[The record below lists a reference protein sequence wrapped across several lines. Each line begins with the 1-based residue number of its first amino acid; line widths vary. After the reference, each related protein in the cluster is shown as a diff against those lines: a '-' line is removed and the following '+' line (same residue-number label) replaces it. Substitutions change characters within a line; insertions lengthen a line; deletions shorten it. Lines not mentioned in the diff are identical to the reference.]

1 MLGRIEA
8 AFFQRGLGDL
18 PQRKK
23 ALDLFMA
30 KGFPI
35 LKSEEYRFTPIARI
49 LEKELKLEAPAEEKT
64 IDPNSLLLLS
74 QVCHQIVFVNGKY
87 SAANSRILNSSVT
100 VSEVQSQEPNAGADS
115 FDLLN
120 QAFAESVIE
129 IQVGQK
135 QILEEPLA
143 IVYYFDSPDFVF
155 ANPRWVCRIGAFSK
169 LTIAEH
175 TVAQSNSYF
184 NNKYSRIELGENA
197 DVDFVTVQ
205 HGSSEEIAVNNSQVD
220 LGKSS
225 RLTSH
230 TFTTRGRMVRNNLT
244 LALNGEGIDA
254 RLNGL
259 YLVSENEHVDNHT
272 VVDHRKPNSYSNE
285 VYKGVVDGNGKAV
298 FNGKIFVRPDAQ
310 KTNAFQSNRNILL
323 SETGTIHTKPQLEI
337 WADDVKCSHGCTTG
351 QLDEEALFYLR
362 SRGIA
367 KDRARG
373 MLLNAF
379 AGETLNGLKNDAL
392 RSYIESL
399 ILEKLHPADP
409 L

>member
-1 MLGRIEA
+1 ME
-8 AFFQRGLGDL
+8 FFL
-18 PQRKK
+18 
-23 ALDLFMA
+23 A
-30 KGFPI
+30 KGFPA
-35 LKSEEYRFTPIARI
+35 LKSEEYRFTPITRI
-49 LEKELKLEAPAEEKT
+49 LEKELKFEVPAGEAV
-64 IDPNSLLLLS
+64 IDPNSLTLLS
-74 QVCHQIVFVNGKY
+74 QASHQLVFVNGRY
-87 SAANSRILNSSVT
+87 SAANSRILNNSVK
-100 VSEVQSQEPNAGADS
+100 VIEAQAQEPIASADN

-120 QAFAESVIE
+120 QAFADSVVE
-129 IQVGQK
+129 IQVAPK
-135 QILEEPLA
+135 QILEEPIS
-143 IVYYFDSPDFVF
+143 IVYYFDNPDFVF
-155 ANPRWVCRIGAFSK
+155 ANPRWICRIGAHSK

-175 TVAQSNSYF
+175 TVTQGKSYF
-184 NNKYSRIELGENA
+184 NNKYSLIEIGENA
-197 DVDFVTVQ
+197 DVDS
-205 HGSSEEIAVNNSQVD
+205 GGEISVNNSQVN
-220 LGKSS
+220 LAKSS
-225 RLTSH
+225 RITSH

-272 VVDHRKPNSYSNE
+272 VVDHRQPNSYSNE

-392 RSYIESL
+392 RSYIESV
-399 ILEKLHPADP
+399 ILEKLHPAEP
-409 L
+409 S